1 MSDLPNLDAAHAAE
15 PNMAD
20 LRHTWEPWGRYT
32 CPACG
37 EALLKR
43 DPNDLCPAKVA
54 LRLATADTLTRER
67 DDMRHGFESCARL
80 ASWLSNNRAALSY
93 DGCGMA
99 GDEAIVLIQ
108 RLVGERDEARAALSV
123 KPAVVVTMGA
133 GWTEERLRL
142 EREIDRKGEVIES
155 LAVERDE
162 ARAALAEAEAA
173 GWRRGMEEAA
183 KVCNLAGNEHDPVGP
198 ARSIIRRIIYD
209 DAAERIRNLLTA
221 DAKVTT

>member
-1 MSDLPNLDAAHAAE
+1 MSDLHNLDAAHAAE

-54 LRLATADTLTRER
+54 LRLATADTITR
-67 DDMRHGFESCARL
+67 
-80 ASWLSNNRAALSY
+80 
-93 DGCGMA
+93 
-99 GDEAIVLIQ
+99 
-108 RLVGERDEARAALSV
+108 ERDEARAALSV

-155 LAVERDE
+155 LTMERDE
-162 ARAALAEAEAA
+162 ARAALAEAEAT

-183 KVCNLAGNEHDPVGP
+183 KVCNLAGNEHDPAGP
-198 ARSIIRRIIYD
+198 VRSIIRRIIYD
-209 DAAERIRNLLTA
+209 DAAERIRNRLTA